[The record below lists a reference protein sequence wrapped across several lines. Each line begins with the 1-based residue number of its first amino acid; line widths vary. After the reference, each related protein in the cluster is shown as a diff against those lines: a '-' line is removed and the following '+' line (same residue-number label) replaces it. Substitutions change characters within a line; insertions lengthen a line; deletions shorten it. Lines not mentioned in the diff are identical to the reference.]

1 MVSSTANK
9 VWNGIKGLFKG
20 GFFHILTG
28 NVTTKAIAMVSSIVI
43 ARLVDKVDYA
53 HLSYADNI
61 YSYITLLSGLG
72 MSSAL
77 LKFCSANNQKAEDA
91 AYVRFA
97 YKVGGA
103 FEFFAAFLACVALSF
118 FDIPYKA
125 ARIYAWFLI
134 LNPVLSYFNTTN
146 AIYMR
151 TQLENKKYAMVG
163 VAGSAFSCIFAVLG
177 VVAIG
182 VKGIIAARYL
192 SVFLVLA
199 YSFSFIYK
207 RLKDTPPIRLSGE
220 QKKAFV
226 TMGFSLAFANF
237 FSGIMPINET
247 FLVNNIIRDANTS
260 ANFRVAGLLPQ
271 MLLLISGAVTVY
283 YFPIVARMT
292 DAQEIR
298 KKVLSIA
305 VVNFSVIAIV
315 TLIGM
320 VSTPLV
326 IRILYGEKYL
336 DAVSLSY
343 VLWLMRAANAA
354 FRSVPMNM
362 IVAIGKVRFNL
373 GISIVSCVTQCL
385 LDYVFLR
392 IFGIYGVAY
401 GASLVYVLSAIAYWV
416 YFLYCCRNKVK

>member
-1 MVSSTANK
+1 M
-9 VWNGIKGLFKG
+9 
-20 GFFHILTG
+20 
-28 NVTTKAIAMVSSIVI
+28 
-43 ARLVDKVDYA
+43 
-53 HLSYADNI
+53 
-61 YSYITLLSGLG
+61 
-72 MSSAL
+72 
-77 LKFCSANNQKAEDA
+77 
-91 AYVRFA
+91 
-97 YKVGGA
+97 
-103 FEFFAAFLACVALSF
+103 
-118 FDIPYKA
+118 
-125 ARIYAWFLI
+125 
-134 LNPVLSYFNTTN
+134 
-146 AIYMR
+146 
-151 TQLENKKYAMVG
+151 
-163 VAGSAFSCIFAVLG
+163 
-177 VVAIG
+177 
-182 VKGIIAARYL
+182 
-192 SVFLVLA
+192 
-199 YSFSFIYK
+199 
-207 RLKDTPPIRLSGE
+207 
-220 QKKAFV
+220 

-416 YFLYCCRNKVK
+416 YFLYCCRKKVK